1 MGVPRFPC
9 PGLVVY
15 LYKDRFV
22 RECSWEYRG
31 MHRAFSRRTCSD
43 LPPDCPN
50 TGVGE
55 ETNHIIPSF
64 YSRKKPLCSRL
75 APNTEE
81 AYFFL

>member
-1 MGVPRFPC
+1 MGVPFFPC

-43 LPPDCPN
+43 LPPNC
-50 TGVGE
+50 
-55 ETNHIIPSF
+55 
-64 YSRKKPLCSRL
+64 
-75 APNTEE
+75 PNTEE
-81 AYFFL
+81 